1 MIGLEWKVLVLL
13 IMFVSNIS
21 SSILTVTRDN
31 HTIPLGEESP
41 HNPCWTASTSA
52 KPNKPELMSH
62 VSYYNNKD
70 LLM

>member
-31 HTIPLGEESP
+31 HTIPGEKGALTILVGQP
-41 HNPCWTASTSA
+41 QRQQNLTNPNFYRT
-52 KPNKPELMSH
+52 
-62 VSYYNNKD
+62 
-70 LLM
+70 